1 MSNLT
6 YNFAQKIRWF
16 RLLAHSRSSKLNE
29 EVALSLLD
37 KLPSKSPVIFDIGAN
52 IGLFIKAFNKSPHK
66 PKLIF
71 AFEPSAYVYSI
82 LKLTVS
88 RFKNVQCFK
97 LAFDSKNGTT
107 TLNMPLKKSGSI
119 RVGLS
124 HIGEVSEGDYLQE
137 SVETKLLDD
146 FVEEMKCDV
155 IDLIKIDVEGAEFE
169 ILKGANRILTEIRP
183 FWFVEISE
191 TKGRFDN
198 NSKDTFKKFLDA
210 NYAAFYFNEQ
220 REWVAVQD
228 YDGENDF
235 LFVPKEMLNGLNI

>member
-6 YNFAQKIRWF
+6 YNLAQKIRWF

-29 EVALSLLD
+29 EVALNILD
-37 KLPSKSPVIFDIGAN
+37 KLPTKSPVIFDIGAN

-71 AFEPSAYVYSI
+71 AFEPSSYVYSI
-82 LKLTVS
+82 LKLTAS

-97 LAFDSKNGTT
+97 LALDSTNGTT
-107 TLNMPLKKSGSI
+107 TLNMPLKKSGAI

-146 FVEEMKCDV
+146 FAEEMKCDA

-169 ILKGANRILTEIRP
+169 ILKGANRILTEFRP
-183 FWFVEISE
+183 FWFVEVSE
-191 TKGRFDN
+191 SKGRFN
-198 NSKDTFKKFLDA
+198 NSGNDTFKKFMDA

-220 REWVAVQD
+220 GEWIAIQD
-228 YDGENDF
+228 YDGANDF
-235 LFVPKEMLNGLNI
+235 LFVPREMLKNFNI